1 MRQLTMFSALAA
13 VLFATPSLG
22 QPDNGAFF
30 NEQVRRNQSNGI
42 GSLPPAVPPP
52 LIRGPGAFYN
62 DEVRQQQEGR
72 GRVTPSLPSGR
83 VNTDPYA
90 GYSRPSA
97 APSASIPSSSGSLS
111 GTAVRRTPRRR

>member
-1 MRQLTMFSALAA
+1 MRHLSMLAAMTA
-13 VLFATPSLG
+13 VLFASPVAA

-42 GSLPPAVPPP
+42 GSLPSAVQPP

-72 GRVTPSLPSGR
+72 GRVTPTLPSGG

-90 GYSRPSA
+90 GYSRPST

-111 GTAVRRTPRRR
+111 GTAVRRTPRRQ